1 MTDRTTAQSPHSD
14 LDAEALEWFA
24 RYSDAPDAAYANADF
39 RHWLAGHPD
48 RDTAFQRWQADWRQ
62 LDALP
67 PSGVEQLRL
76 QLKKDLAEAAPKA
89 RAAERPSSWWSA
101 LIPQAIPHAALS
113 AVLMALV
120 VASGYLA
127 WDHWQQQPVFAQMYQ
142 TERGQ
147 QLSVQLP
154 DGSQLRLDTA
164 TRVEVSLYRQR
175 REVKLPEG
183 QAVFEVHKDA
193 SRPFDVVA
201 GSTQVTVV
209 GTRFAVRNTAGS
221 PVRVAV
227 EEGKVRVRPL
237 PSAGGQAPDS
247 AAVLLTAGQQVAAGA
262 DGHVGP
268 VGPIAAAGI
277 APWRD
282 GRITLENVPLSQALA
297 EFERYA
303 PTHLVVHDAAVG
315 ALRLSG
321 TFDPQRLAHF
331 RSALPKVLPV
341 RLKQNGDLTEI
352 VASH

>member
-1 MTDRTTAQSPHSD
+1 MTDRSTAQSPHSD

-39 RHWLAGHPD
+39 RHWLAEHPD
-48 RDTAFQRWQADWRQ
+48 RATAFQRWQADWRQ

-67 PSGVEQLRL
+67 ASGVEQLRL
-76 QLKKDLAEAAPKA
+76 QLKKDLAESAQKA
-89 RAAERPSSWWSA
+89 QAAERPSPWWSA
-101 LIPQAIPHAALS
+101 LIPQAIPRAALS
-113 AVLMALV
+113 AVAMALV
-120 VASGYLA
+120 IGSGYMG
-127 WDHWQQQPVFAQMYQ
+127 WDHWQQQPVFAQTYQ

-147 QLSVQLP
+147 QLSVELP
-154 DGSQLRLDTA
+154 DGSRLKLDTA
-164 TRVEVSLYRQR
+164 TSVEVSLYRQR

-183 QAVFEVHKDA
+183 QAVFEVQKDA
-193 SRPFDVVA
+193 SKPFDVLA

-237 PSAGGQAPDS
+237 PSAGGNAPES
-247 AAVLLTAGQQVAAGA
+247 AAVLLTAGQQLASA
-262 DGHVGP
+262 DGHLGP
-268 VGPIAAAGI
+268 VAPLAAAGI

-282 GRITLENVPLSQALA
+282 GRVNLENVPLSAALA

-303 PTHLVVHDAAVG
+303 PTHMVVRDPAVG